1 MEDIN
6 LLRALSDNI
15 VIDKDKCVYCGICIN
30 TCILDNLRMN
40 QAPCR
45 TACPL
50 NVNVQGYVQQIARG
64 DDDGA
69 RRTLRFTMVF
79 PEILGRICP
88 QPCEEGCHH
97 GHVGDGAVAI
107 RALKRYLVDGQK
119 AEDIPLPKM
128 APDSGKSVAIV
139 GSGPAG
145 LNAAHDLRTKGHAVT
160 IFEAASEPG
169 GLMRWAVPEFRL
181 PVDVLEKELS
191 LLPRMGI
198 DIRCGVRIGTDMTI
212 AQLKKDFDAV
222 VLAAGC
228 GDFARLEAPGTDL
241 AGVYEGLPF
250 LRSVRAGEAPAV
262 SGRAVIIGGGCVA
275 VEAAQTALRL
285 GADSATIVCLEG
297 PGEMPAFR
305 WSQESA
311 HADGVA
317 FDYGWG
323 PVEIQAKDGRA
334 AGVKLQRCL
343 RVKDADGVFNPTFN
357 AADTRDMAAE
367 TVIIAIGQARD
378 ESCLE
383 PGDRDTFL
391 DASGIK
397 ADALTL
403 QSEDHSVFVAGD
415 FYTGPTSVV
424 KAMANGRQ
432 AAESVDRYL
441 TGEHMRYG
449 RTYAGPIKTDFDI
462 DTSRGSDAPR
472 TKLPTHP
479 FTGKGDFSEI
489 ETTLSE
495 SAARAEANRCY
506 SCGQPTGYYRTCWFC
521 LPCEVE
527 CPHEALWVEIP
538 YLSR

>member
-1 MEDIN
+1 MEHMN
-6 LLRALSDNI
+6 PLRALSDNI
-15 VIDKDKCVYCGICIN
+15 VIDKDKCVYCGVCVN

-64 DDDGA
+64 DDDAA

-97 GHVGDGAVAI
+97 GQAGNGPVAN
-107 RALKRYLVDGQK
+107 RALKRYLMDGQK

-128 APDSGKSVAIV
+128 APDTGKKVAVV

-160 IFEAASEPG
+160 IFEADSEPG

-228 GDFARLEAPGTDL
+228 GDYATLDVPGMDL
-241 AGVYEGLPF
+241 GGVYEGLPF
-250 LRSVRAGEAPAV
+250 LRSVRSGEKSMI

-305 WSQESA
+305 WSQDSA
-311 HADGVA
+311 MADGVL
-317 FDYGWG
+317 FDNGWG
-323 PVEIQAKDGRA
+323 PVEILAKDGHV

-343 RVKDADGVFNPTFN
+343 RVKDADGTFNPTFN
-357 AADTRDMAAE
+357 SNDIREIEADV
-367 TVIIAIGQARD
+367 VIAAIGQARD

-383 PGDRDTFL
+383 AGEKATFI
-391 DASGIK
+391 DASGVK
-397 ADALTL
+397 ADTLTL
-403 QSEDHSVFVAGD
+403 QSQDESVFVAGD
-415 FYTGPTSVV
+415 FFTGPTSVV

-441 TGEHMRYG
+441 TGEHLRYG
-449 RTYAGPIKTDFDI
+449 RSYPGPIKTDFAI

-472 TKLPTHP
+472 TKLPTRP
-479 FTGKGDFSEI
+479 FSGPGDFAEI

-495 SAARAEANRCY
+495 AEARAEASRCY
-506 SCGQPTGYYRTCWFC
+506 SCGEPTGYYRTCWFC

-527 CPHEALWVEIP
+527 CPHDALWVEIP